1 MTDQNSHTTILLNLA
16 RFSEELVPIR
26 DCEKALDYILDAV
39 SETIGCNQASLMMF
53 DFDAKNLKLMKVRGF
68 KADHYKPPRIEL
80 TENVEKWIYE
90 GGEVFALTEQGMS
103 KFLIVFDEDEAKYF
117 YCELRIPIFVLG
129 RLLGILNI
137 GKKSDGTEYSNEDIT
152 LLRIF
157 VNISSIAIEKCLRAN
172 ETLSARTMPGS
183 EEKATSVPPKIR
195 IRRRVEGSEMIGRSP
210 AMQKIRNLID
220 RVAGKD
226 VTVLITGESGTGKEL
241 VARDLHEKS
250 LRKDKPL
257 ITMNCA
263 ALPENLVESEL
274 FGHEKG
280 AFTGAHS
287 QKIGKFEFADG
298 ATLFLDEIGDMS
310 LTTQSKLLR
319 VLQEG
324 TFQRIG
330 GNRTLKSDV
339 RVIAA
344 TNKDLS
350 DEIKKGTFREDL
362 YYRINVM
369 QIHIPPLRERKEDIP
384 LLAEYFFKKYIDIY
398 CKQIKKI
405 SDYAMNQLMEY
416 QFPGNVRE
424 FQNLIER
431 AVIMEQSDEL
441 ALDFLPGLS
450 SKIPMVVAQDSN
462 GTLEELEKEHI
473 ERVIKQVN
481 YNKSQAARILGIA
494 RKTLREKM
502 QRYGLS

>member
-1 MTDQNSHTTILLNLA
+1 MNEQNSNIANLLNLA
-16 RFSEELVPIR
+16 KFSEELVSIN
-26 DCEKALDYILDAV
+26 DCEKALDNILDAV

-53 DFDAKNLKLMKVRGF
+53 DFDAKKLKLMKVRGF
-68 KADHYKPPRIEL
+68 KADNYKPPRIEL

-90 GGEVFALTEQGMS
+90 GGEVFALTEQGMN
-103 KFLIVFDEDEAKYF
+103 KFLIVFDEEESKYF
-117 YCELRIPIFVLG
+117 YCELRIPIFALG
-129 RLLGILNI
+129 RLIGILNI
-137 GKKSDGTEYSNEDIT
+137 GKKSDGMEYSNEDIT

-157 VNISSIAIEKCLRAN
+157 VNISSMAIEKCLRASESIPSKQSGTSESR
-172 ETLSARTMPGS
+172 ETPIL
-183 EEKATSVPPKIR
+183 PKIQ
-195 IRRRVEGSEMIGRSP
+195 IRRRVHELEMIGRS
-210 AMQKIRNLID
+210 AGMQKIRNLIE
-220 RVAGKD
+220 RVAPKD

-241 VARDLHEKS
+241 VARDVHEQS
-250 LRKDKPL
+250 CRKDKPL

-287 QKIGKFEFADG
+287 QKKGKFEFADG
-298 ATLFLDEIGDMS
+298 ATLFLDEIGDMT
-310 LTTQSKLLR
+310 LTTQAKLLR

-330 GNRTLKSDV
+330 GNRTLKADV
-339 RVIAA
+339 RVVTA
-344 TNKDLS
+344 TNKVLQE
-350 DEIKKGTFREDL
+350 EIKKGNFREDL
-362 YYRINVM
+362 YYRINVV

-384 LLAEYFFKKYIDIY
+384 LLAEHFFKKYNDFY
-398 CKQIKKI
+398 SKQIKKI
-405 SDYAMNQLMEY
+405 SDHAMLQLLEY
-416 QFPGNVRE
+416 SFPGNVRE

-431 AVIMEQSDEL
+431 AVIMEQGNEL
-441 ALDFLPGLS
+441 ALDFLPIFS
-450 SKIPMVVAQDSN
+450 SPIPKAEPQDSN

-473 ERVIKQVN
+473 ERVVKQVN

-502 QRYGLS
+502 HRYGLS

>member
-1 MTDQNSHTTILLNLA
+1 MTNENSNTIDLLNLA
-16 RFSEELVPIR
+16 KFSEELVVIN
-26 DCEKALDYILDAV
+26 DCERALDYILDAV

-53 DFDAKNLKLMKVRGF
+53 DFDAKKLKLMKVRGF
-68 KADHYKPPRIEL
+68 KADDYKPPRIEL
-80 TENVEKWIYE
+80 AENVEKWIYE
-90 GGEVFALTEQGMS
+90 GGEVFALTEQGMN
-103 KFLIVFDEDEAKYF
+103 KFLIVFDEDESKYF
-117 YCELRIPIFVLG
+117 YCELRIPIFASG
-129 RLLGILNI
+129 RLIGILNI
-137 GKKSDGTEYSNEDIT
+137 GKKSEGTEYSNEDIT

-157 VNISSIAIEKCLRAN
+157 VNISSLAIEKCLRASEN
-172 ETLSARTMPGS
+172 SLIPKSKEKIDPETTN
-183 EEKATSVPPKIR
+183 PPKIQ
-195 IRRRVEGSEMIGRSP
+195 IRRRVQELEMIGCSP
-210 AMQKIRNLID
+210 AFQKIRNLID
-220 RVAGKD
+220 RVAPKD
-226 VTVLITGESGTGKEL
+226 VTVLISGESGTGKEL

-250 LRKDKPL
+250 IRKDKPL

-287 QKIGKFEFADG
+287 QKKGKFEFADG

-310 LTTQSKLLR
+310 LPTQAKLLR

-330 GNRTLKSDV
+330 GNRTLKADV

-344 TNKDLS
+344 TNKDLQE
-350 DEIKKGTFREDL
+350 EIKKGAFREDL
-362 YYRINVM
+362 YYRINVV

-384 LLAEYFFKKYIDIY
+384 LLAEHFFKKYNELY
-398 CKQIKKI
+398 SKQIRKI
-405 SDYAMNQLMEY
+405 SDHAMIQLAEYA
-416 QFPGNVRE
+416 FPGNVRE

-431 AVIMEQSDEL
+431 AVIMEQGDEL
-441 ALDFLPGLS
+441 ALDFLPKS
-450 SKIPMVVAQDSN
+450 SFQIPHSESQDSN

-481 YNKSQAARILGIA
+481 YNKSRAARILGIA

-502 QRYGLS
+502 QRYGLC